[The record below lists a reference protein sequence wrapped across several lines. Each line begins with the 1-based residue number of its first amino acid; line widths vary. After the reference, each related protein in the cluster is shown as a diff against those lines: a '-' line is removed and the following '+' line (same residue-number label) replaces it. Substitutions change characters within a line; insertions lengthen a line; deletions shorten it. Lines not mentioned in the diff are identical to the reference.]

1 MKPRPFVSLVLCK
14 VKIILIFYKEIKGSL
29 IVTVKVWGGVRGCFS
44 PSRQIYLLSVVVLSL
59 VVLQGVER
67 GEARGLYTVQRSRRL
82 HSHHGGLC
90 GQQSVR
96 LSVRYPLCQQSG
108 RSGQQPR
115 QGGGRRRGRPLPWIC
130 AGA

>member
-1 MKPRPFVSLVLCK
+1 MKC
-14 VKIILIFYKEIKGSL
+14 SL
-29 IVTVKVWGGVRGCFS
+29 IVTVKVWGGVS

-59 VVLQGVER
+59 MVVQGVER
-67 GEARGLYTVQRSRRL
+67 GAARGLDTVQRSRGL
-82 HSHHGGLC
+82 HSHHGGLG

-115 QGGGRRRGRPLPWIC
+115 QGGGGRRGRPLPWIC